1 LNNCILN
8 NNERVMCS
16 VYFYILIWGFYEL
29 SKQAGGSGMDMRST
43 AKTCNQP
50 SKLPKRNYDGSN
62 TGEAPGKDSEGPYY
76 CSVGTDKSFGR
87 DNVDSHY
94 KKCLYAGINTSADQW
109 RSHAWSVGVSS
120 PPIGWFYV
128 LWALLCSGSTVDG
141 AMS

>member
-1 LNNCILN
+1 MTKHTDLSL
-8 NNERVMCS
+8 
-16 VYFYILIWGFYEL
+16 VYIY
-29 SKQAGGSGMDMRST
+29 T
-43 AKTCNQP
+43 
-50 SKLPKRNYDGSN
+50 LPGPATNHQNSQKRNYDGSN

-120 PPIGWFYV
+120 PPIGWVYV